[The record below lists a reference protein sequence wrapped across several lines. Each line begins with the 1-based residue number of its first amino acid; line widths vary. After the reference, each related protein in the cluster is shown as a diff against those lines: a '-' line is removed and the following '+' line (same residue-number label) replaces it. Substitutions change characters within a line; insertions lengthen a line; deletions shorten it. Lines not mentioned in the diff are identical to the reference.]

1 MKGGFRAAAAV
12 DVRLHTRPLS
22 IFVFLVSVLIMIA
35 IVVECSNLIG
45 VGDPHRTT
53 AEEYRQQLADIEQQL
68 AASSS
73 SPVDPA
79 GHEYLLFRKAM
90 IERCL
95 ATGTYTSQY
104 IELVALSDD
113 YSDYG
118 QRECVYFMFGV
129 VIAVIAFIC
138 AMRGA
143 WRMSEMCSPQIRML
157 TLGDRSRGEMLAAG
171 FAFDAVALT
180 LLTIVAFA
188 MRSILAASRGI
199 AYFYVYGAAPSFG
212 SVHELFFAQ
221 FMAALALGAAC
232 YLGGFLA
239 ATISRRSRAL
249 VGMTVFLC
257 VASLFVA
264 IAAML
269 EYVVPDGPTML
280 LQIPLFGVAFSLSGF
295 REYPYWVQLA
305 LCALAVA
312 AFLPLSVRKYKRIS
326 L

>member
-12 DVRLHTRPLS
+12 DIRLHTRPLS
-22 IFVFLVSVLIMIA
+22 IFVFLVSVLMIIA
-35 IVVECSNLIG
+35 IVVLCSNLIG
-45 VGDPHRTT
+45 VSDPHRTT
-53 AEEYRQQLADIEQQL
+53 AEEYRQQLADIERQL
-68 AASSS
+68 AASS

-79 GHEYLLFRKAM
+79 GHEGLLFRKAM

-171 FAFDAVALT
+171 FAFDAAALT
-180 LLTIVAFA
+180 LLTVVAFA

-199 AYFYVYGAAPSFG
+199 AYFYVYGATPLFG

-221 FMAALALGAAC
+221 FLAALALGAAC

-257 VASLFVA
+257 TAALLVA
-264 IAAML
+264 IAATL
-269 EYVVPDGPTML
+269 EYVVPDGPTLL
-280 LQIPLFGVAFSLSGF
+280 LQIPLFGVAFSLAGF

-305 LCALAVA
+305 LCALAIA

>member
-35 IVVECSNLIG
+35 IVVECSNLLG

-68 AASSS
+68 AALSS

-79 GHEYLLFRKAM
+79 GHEGLLFRKAM

-221 FMAALALGAAC
+221 FLAALALGAAC

-249 VGMTVFLC
+249 VGVLIFFC
-257 VASLFVA
+257 VAALFVA
-264 IAAML
+264 IAATL
-269 EYVVPDGPTML
+269 EYVVPDGPTLL
-280 LQIPLFGVAFSLSGF
+280 LQIPLFGVAFSLAGF

-305 LCALAVA
+305 LCALAIA

>member
-22 IFVFLVSVLIMIA
+22 IFVFSVSVLIMIA
-35 IVVECSNLIG
+35 VVVLCSDLLG

-53 AEEYRQQLADIEQQL
+53 AEEYRQQLADIERQL
-68 AASSS
+68 AASS

-95 ATGTYTSQY
+95 ATGTDKSQY

-171 FAFDAVALT
+171 FAFDAAALT

-221 FMAALALGAAC
+221 FLAALALGAAC
-232 YLGGFLA
+232 YFGGFLA

-249 VGMTVFLC
+249 VGVLIFLC
-257 VASLFVA
+257 TAALFVA
-264 IAAML
+264 IAATL
-269 EYVVPDGPTML
+269 EYVVPDGPTLL
-280 LQIPLFGVAFSLSGF
+280 LQIPLFGVAFSLAGF

-305 LCALAVA
+305 LCALAIA

>member
-53 AEEYRQQLADIEQQL
+53 AEEYRQQLADIERQL
-68 AASSS
+68 AASS

-79 GHEYLLFRKAM
+79 GHEGLLFRKAM

-171 FAFDAVALT
+171 FAFDAAALT
-180 LLTIVAFA
+180 LLTVVAFA

-199 AYFYVYGAAPSFG
+199 AYFYVYGATPLFG

-221 FMAALALGAAC
+221 FLAALALGAAC

-239 ATISRRSRAL
+239 ATISCRSRAL

-257 VASLFVA
+257 TAALLVA
-264 IAAML
+264 IAATL
-269 EYVVPDGPTML
+269 EYVVPDGPTLL
-280 LQIPLFGVAFSLSGF
+280 LQIPLFGVAFSLAGF

-305 LCALAVA
+305 LCALAIA
-312 AFLPLSVRKYKRIS
+312 AFLPLSVRKYKKIS

>member
-53 AEEYRQQLADIEQQL
+53 AEEYRQQLADIERQL
-68 AASSS
+68 AASS

-221 FMAALALGAAC
+221 FLAALALGAAC

-280 LQIPLFGVAFSLSGF
+280 LQIPLFGVAFSLAGF

-305 LCALAVA
+305 LCALAIA

>member
-35 IVVECSNLIG
+35 VVVECSNLIG

-73 SPVDPA
+73 PVDPA
-79 GHEYLLFRKAM
+79 GHNELLFRKAM

-95 ATGTYTSQY
+95 ATGTDKSQY

-113 YSDYG
+113 YSDYW

-143 WRMSEMCSPQIRML
+143 WRMSEMCSPQIKML
-157 TLGDRSRGEMLAAG
+157 TLGDRSRG
-171 FAFDAVALT
+171 
-180 LLTIVAFA
+180 
-188 MRSILAASRGI
+188 
-199 AYFYVYGAAPSFG
+199 
-212 SVHELFFAQ
+212 
-221 FMAALALGAAC
+221 
-232 YLGGFLA
+232 
-239 ATISRRSRAL
+239 
-249 VGMTVFLC
+249 
-257 VASLFVA
+257 
-264 IAAML
+264 
-269 EYVVPDGPTML
+269 
-280 LQIPLFGVAFSLSGF
+280 
-295 REYPYWVQLA
+295 
-305 LCALAVA
+305 
-312 AFLPLSVRKYKRIS
+312 
-326 L
+326 

>member
-35 IVVECSNLIG
+35 VVVECSNLIG

-53 AEEYRQQLADIEQQL
+53 AEEYRQQLADIERQL
-68 AASSS
+68 AAPS

-95 ATGTYTSQY
+95 ATGTDKSQY

-171 FAFDAVALT
+171 FAFDAAALT
-180 LLTIVAFA
+180 LLTVVAFA

-221 FMAALALGAAC
+221 FLAALALGAAC
-232 YLGGFLA
+232 YFGGFLA

-249 VGMTVFLC
+249 VGVLIFFC
-257 VASLFVA
+257 VAALFVA

-269 EYVVPDGPTML
+269 EYVVPDGPTLL
-280 LQIPLFGVAFSLSGF
+280 LQIPLFGVAFSLAGF

-305 LCALAVA
+305 LCALAIA

>member
-53 AEEYRQQLADIEQQL
+53 AEEYRQQLADIERQL
-68 AASSS
+68 AASS

-79 GHEYLLFRKAM
+79 GHEGLLFRKAM

-118 QRECVYFMFGV
+118 QKECVYFMFGV

-143 WRMSEMCSPQIRML
+143 WRMSEMCSSQIRML

-171 FAFDAVALT
+171 FAFDAAALT
-180 LLTIVAFA
+180 LLTVVAFA

-280 LQIPLFGVAFSLSGF
+280 LQIPLFGVAFSLAGF

-305 LCALAVA
+305 LCALAIA

>member
-35 IVVECSNLIG
+35 VVVECSNLIG

-53 AEEYRQQLADIEQQL
+53 AEEYRQQLADIERQL
-68 AASSS
+68 AAPS

-95 ATGTYTSQY
+95 ATGTDKSQY

-171 FAFDAVALT
+171 FAFDAAALT
-180 LLTIVAFA
+180 LLTVVAFA

-199 AYFYVYGAAPSFG
+199 AYFYVYGATPLFG

-221 FMAALALGAAC
+221 FLAALALGAAC
-232 YLGGFLA
+232 YFGGFLA

-249 VGMTVFLC
+249 VGVLIFFC
-257 VASLFVA
+257 VAALFVA

-269 EYVVPDGPTML
+269 EYVVPDGPTLL
-280 LQIPLFGVAFSLSGF
+280 LQIPLFGVAFSLAGF

-305 LCALAVA
+305 LCALAIA

>member
-35 IVVECSNLIG
+35 VVVECSNLIG

-73 SPVDPA
+73 PVDPA
-79 GHEYLLFRKAM
+79 GHNELLFRKAM

-95 ATGTYTSQY
+95 ATGTDKSQY

-118 QRECVYFMFGV
+118 QQECVYFMFGV

-171 FAFDAVALT
+171 FAFDAAALT
-180 LLTIVAFA
+180 LLTVVAFA

-221 FMAALALGAAC
+221 FLAALALGAAC
-232 YLGGFLA
+232 YFGGFLA

-257 VASLFVA
+257 AAALLVA
-264 IAAML
+264 IAATL
-269 EYVVPDGPTML
+269 
-280 LQIPLFGVAFSLSGF
+280 
-295 REYPYWVQLA
+295 
-305 LCALAVA
+305 
-312 AFLPLSVRKYKRIS
+312 
-326 L
+326 

>member
-53 AEEYRQQLADIEQQL
+53 AEEYRQQLADIERQL
-68 AASSS
+68 AASS

-79 GHEYLLFRKAM
+79 GHEGLLFRKAM

-269 EYVVPDGPTML
+269 EYVVPDGPTLL
-280 LQIPLFGVAFSLSGF
+280 LQIPLFGVAFSLAGF

-305 LCALAVA
+305 LCALAIA

>member
-35 IVVECSNLIG
+35 IVVLCSDLLG
-45 VGDPHRTT
+45 VRDPHRTT

-68 AASSS
+68 AAPSS
-73 SPVDPA
+73 SPMDPA

-95 ATGTYTSQY
+95 ATGTDESQY

-118 QRECVYFMFGV
+118 QKECVYFMFGV

-143 WRMSEMCSPQIRML
+143 WRMSEMCSPQIKML

-171 FAFDAVALT
+171 FAFDAAALT
-180 LLTIVAFA
+180 LLTVVAFV

-199 AYFYVYGAAPSFG
+199 AYFYVYGATPVFG

-221 FMAALALGAAC
+221 FLAALALGAAC

-257 VASLFVA
+257 AAALFVA
-264 IAAML
+264 IAATL
-269 EYVVPDGPTML
+269 EYVVPDGPTLL
-280 LQIPLFGVAFSLSGF
+280 LQIPLFGVAFSLAGF

-305 LCALAVA
+305 LCAAAIA

>member
-1 MKGGFRAAAAV
+1 
-12 DVRLHTRPLS
+12 
-22 IFVFLVSVLIMIA
+22 
-35 IVVECSNLIG
+35 
-45 VGDPHRTT
+45 
-53 AEEYRQQLADIEQQL
+53 
-68 AASSS
+68 
-73 SPVDPA
+73 
-79 GHEYLLFRKAM
+79 M

-95 ATGTYTSQY
+95 ATGTDKSQY

-113 YSDYG
+113 YSDYW
-118 QRECVYFMFGV
+118 QKECVYFMFGV

-157 TLGDRSRGEMLAAG
+157 TLGDRSRGEHLAAG

-180 LLTIVAFA
+180 LLTVVAFA

-221 FMAALALGAAC
+221 FLAALALGAAC
-232 YLGGFLA
+232 YFGGFLA

-257 VASLFVA
+257 AAALLVA
-264 IAAML
+264 IAATL
-269 EYVVPDGPTML
+269 EYVVPDGPTLL
-280 LQIPLFGVAFSLSGF
+280 LQIPLFGVAFSLAGF

-305 LCALAVA
+305 LCALAIA

>member
-1 MKGGFRAAAAV
+1 MKGGFRAAVAV

-35 IVVECSNLIG
+35 VVVECSNLIG

-53 AEEYRQQLADIEQQL
+53 AEEYRQQLADIERQL
-68 AASSS
+68 AASS

-79 GHEYLLFRKAM
+79 GHEGLLFRKAM

-95 ATGTYTSQY
+95 ATGTDKSQY

-171 FAFDAVALT
+171 FAFDAAALT
-180 LLTIVAFA
+180 LLTVVAFA

-199 AYFYVYGAAPSFG
+199 AYFYVYGATPVFG

-221 FMAALALGAAC
+221 FLAALALGAAC
-232 YLGGFLA
+232 YFGGFLA

-257 VASLFVA
+257 AAALFVA
-264 IAAML
+264 IAAAL
-269 EYVVPDGPTML
+269 EYFVPDGPTML
-280 LQIPLFGVAFSLSGF
+280 LQIPLFGVAFSLAGF

-305 LCALAVA
+305 LCALAIA

>member
-22 IFVFLVSVLIMIA
+22 IFVFLVSVLIMIVV
-35 IVVECSNLIG
+35 VVECSNLIG

-53 AEEYRQQLADIEQQL
+53 AEEYRQQLADIERQL
-68 AASSS
+68 AASS

-95 ATGTYTSQY
+95 ATDTYASQY

-129 VIAVIAFIC
+129 VIAVIAFVC

-171 FAFDAVALT
+171 FAFDAAALT
-180 LLTIVAFA
+180 LLTVVAFV

-221 FMAALALGAAC
+221 FLAALALGAAC
-232 YLGGFLA
+232 YFGGFLA

-257 VASLFVA
+257 AAALFVA
-264 IAAML
+264 IAATL
-269 EYVVPDGPTML
+269 EYVVPDGPTLL
-280 LQIPLFGVAFSLSGF
+280 LQIPLFGVAFSLAGF

-305 LCALAVA
+305 LCALAIA

>member
-35 IVVECSNLIG
+35 VVVECSNLIG

-53 AEEYRQQLADIEQQL
+53 AEEYRQQLADIERQL
-68 AASSS
+68 AASS

-79 GHEYLLFRKAM
+79 GHNELLFRKAM

-95 ATGTYTSQY
+95 ATGTDKSQY

-171 FAFDAVALT
+171 FVFDAAALT
-180 LLTIVAFA
+180 LLTVVAFA

-199 AYFYVYGAAPSFG
+199 AYFYVYGATPVFG

-221 FMAALALGAAC
+221 FLAALALGAAC

-257 VASLFVA
+257 AAALFVA
-264 IAAML
+264 IAAAL
-269 EYVVPDGPTML
+269 EYFVPDGPTML
-280 LQIPLFGVAFSLSGF
+280 LQIPLFGVAFSLAGF

-305 LCALAVA
+305 LCALAIA

>member
-35 IVVECSNLIG
+35 IVVECSNLLG

-53 AEEYRQQLADIEQQL
+53 AEEYRQQLADIERQL

-79 GHEYLLFRKAM
+79 GHNELLFRKAM

-95 ATGTYTSQY
+95 ATGTDKSQY

-118 QRECVYFMFGV
+118 QKECVYFMFGV

-143 WRMSEMCSPQIRML
+143 WRISEMCSPQIRML

-171 FAFDAVALT
+171 FAFDAAALT
-180 LLTIVAFA
+180 LLTVVAFA

-221 FMAALALGAAC
+221 FLAALALGAAC
-232 YLGGFLA
+232 YFGGFLA

-257 VASLFVA
+257 AAALLVA
-264 IAAML
+264 IAATL
-269 EYVVPDGPTML
+269 EYVVPDGPTLL
-280 LQIPLFGVAFSLSGF
+280 LQIPLFGVAFSLAGF

-305 LCALAVA
+305 LCALAIA

>member
-53 AEEYRQQLADIEQQL
+53 AEEYRQQLADIERQL
-68 AASSS
+68 AASS

-79 GHEYLLFRKAM
+79 GHEGLLFRKAM

-118 QRECVYFMFGV
+118 QKECVYFMFGV

-143 WRMSEMCSPQIRML
+143 WRMSEMCSSQIRML

-239 ATISRRSRAL
+239 ATISCRSRAL

-257 VASLFVA
+257 TASLFVA

-280 LQIPLFGVAFSLSGF
+280 LQIPLFGVAFSLAGF
-295 REYPYWVQLA
+295 REYPYWVQLV
-305 LCALAVA
+305 LCALAIA
-312 AFLPLSVRKYKRIS
+312 AFLPLSVRKYKKIS

>member
-35 IVVECSNLIG
+35 VVVLCSNLLG

-53 AEEYRQQLADIEQQL
+53 AEEYRQQLADIERQL
-68 AASSS
+68 AASS

-79 GHEYLLFRKAM
+79 GHEGLLFRKAM

-95 ATGTYTSQY
+95 ATGTDKSQY

-113 YSDYG
+113 YSDYW

-157 TLGDRSRGEMLAAG
+157 TLGDRSRGEHLAAG

-180 LLTIVAFA
+180 LLTVVAFA

-221 FMAALALGAAC
+221 FLAALALGAAC

-249 VGMTVFLC
+249 VGVLIFLC
-257 VASLFVA
+257 VAALFVA

-280 LQIPLFGVAFSLSGF
+280 LQIPLFGVAFSLAGF

-305 LCALAVA
+305 LCAAAIA
-312 AFLPLSVRKYKRIS
+312 AFLPLSMRKYKRIS

>member
-35 IVVECSNLIG
+35 VVVECSNLIG

-53 AEEYRQQLADIEQQL
+53 AEEYRQQLADIERQL
-68 AASSS
+68 AASS

-118 QRECVYFMFGV
+118 QKECVYFMFGV

-143 WRMSEMCSPQIRML
+143 WRMSEMCSPHIRML

-171 FAFDAVALT
+171 FAFDAAALT
-180 LLTIVAFA
+180 LLTVVAFA

-199 AYFYVYGAAPSFG
+199 AYFYVYGATPVFG

-221 FMAALALGAAC
+221 FLAALALGAAC
-232 YLGGFLA
+232 YFGGFLA
-239 ATISRRSRAL
+239 ATISCRSRAL

-257 VASLFVA
+257 TAALFVA
-264 IAAML
+264 IAATL
-269 EYVVPDGPTML
+269 EYVVPDGPTLL
-280 LQIPLFGVAFSLSGF
+280 LQIPLFGVAFSLAGF

-305 LCALAVA
+305 LCALAIA

>member
-22 IFVFLVSVLIMIA
+22 IFVFSVSVLIMIA

-53 AEEYRQQLADIEQQL
+53 AEEYRQQLADIERQL
-68 AASSS
+68 AAPSS

-118 QRECVYFMFGV
+118 QKECVYFMFGV

-143 WRMSEMCSPQIRML
+143 WRMSEMCSPQIKML

-171 FAFDAVALT
+171 FMFDAAALT
-180 LLTIVAFA
+180 LLTVVAFA

-199 AYFYVYGAAPSFG
+199 AYFYVYGATPVFG
-212 SVHELFFAQ
+212 SVQELFFAQ
-221 FMAALALGAAC
+221 FLAALALGAAC

-239 ATISRRSRAL
+239 ATISCRSRAL

-257 VASLFVA
+257 TAALLVA
-264 IAAML
+264 IAATL
-269 EYVVPDGPTML
+269 EYVVPDGPTLL
-280 LQIPLFGVAFSLSGF
+280 LQIPLFGVAFSLAGF

-305 LCALAVA
+305 LCALAIA

>member
-12 DVRLHTRPLS
+12 DVRLHTRPFS
-22 IFVFLVSVLIMIA
+22 IFVFSVSVLIMIA
-35 IVVECSNLIG
+35 IVVLCSNLIG

-53 AEEYRQQLADIEQQL
+53 AEEYRQQLADIERQL
-68 AASSS
+68 AASS

-79 GHEYLLFRKAM
+79 GHEGLLFRKAM

-118 QRECVYFMFGV
+118 QKECVYFMFGV
-129 VIAVIAFIC
+129 VIAAIAFIC

-143 WRMSEMCSPQIRML
+143 WRMSEMCSPQFKML
-157 TLGDRSRGEMLAAG
+157 ALGDRSRGEMLAAG
-171 FAFDAVALT
+171 FAFDAAALT
-180 LLTIVAFA
+180 LLTVVAFA

-221 FMAALALGAAC
+221 FLAALALGAAC
-232 YLGGFLA
+232 YFGGFLA

-257 VASLFVA
+257 TAALLVA
-264 IAAML
+264 IAATL
-269 EYVVPDGPTML
+269 EYVVLDGPTML
-280 LQIPLFGVAFSLSGF
+280 LQIPLFGVAFSLAGF

-305 LCALAVA
+305 LCALAIA

>member
-53 AEEYRQQLADIEQQL
+53 AEEYRQQLADIERQL
-68 AASSS
+68 AASS

-79 GHEYLLFRKAM
+79 GHEGLLFRKAM

-221 FMAALALGAAC
+221 FLAALALGAAC

-249 VGMTVFLC
+249 VGVLIFFC
-257 VASLFVA
+257 VAALFVA

-280 LQIPLFGVAFSLSGF
+280 LQIPLFGVAFSLAGF

-305 LCALAVA
+305 LCALAIA
-312 AFLPLSVRKYKRIS
+312 AFLPLSMRKYKRIS

>member
-35 IVVECSNLIG
+35 VVVECSNLIG

-53 AEEYRQQLADIEQQL
+53 AEEYRQQLADIERQL
-68 AASSS
+68 AASS

-79 GHEYLLFRKAM
+79 GHNELLFRKAM

-95 ATGTYTSQY
+95 ATGTDKSQY

-118 QRECVYFMFGV
+118 QMECVYFMFGV

-143 WRMSEMCSPQIRML
+143 WRMSKMCSPQIRML
-157 TLGDRSRGEMLAAG
+157 TLGDRSRGEHLAAG

-180 LLTIVAFA
+180 LLTVVAFA

-221 FMAALALGAAC
+221 FLAALALGAAC

-249 VGMTVFLC
+249 VGVLIFFC
-257 VASLFVA
+257 VAALLVA
-264 IAAML
+264 IAATL

-280 LQIPLFGVAFSLSGF
+280 LQIPLFGVAFSLAGF

-305 LCALAVA
+305 LCAAAIA
-312 AFLPLSVRKYKRIS
+312 AFLPLSLRKYKRIS

>member
-22 IFVFLVSVLIMIA
+22 IFVFLVSVLMIIA
-35 IVVECSNLIG
+35 IVVLCSNLIG

-53 AEEYRQQLADIEQQL
+53 AEEYRQQLADIERQL
-68 AASSS
+68 AAPSS

-95 ATGTYTSQY
+95 ATGTDESQY

-143 WRMSEMCSPQIRML
+143 WRMSEMCSPQIKML

-171 FAFDAVALT
+171 FAFDAAALT
-180 LLTIVAFA
+180 LLTVVAFA

-199 AYFYVYGAAPSFG
+199 AYFYVYGATLVFG
-212 SVHELFFAQ
+212 SVHELYFAQ
-221 FMAALALGAAC
+221 FLAALALGAAC

-257 VASLFVA
+257 AAALLIA
-264 IAAML
+264 IAATL
-269 EYVVPDGPTML
+269 EYVVPDGPTLL
-280 LQIPLFGVAFSLSGF
+280 LQIPLFGVAFSLAGF

-305 LCALAVA
+305 LCALAIA

>member
-53 AEEYRQQLADIEQQL
+53 AEEYRQQLADIERQL
-68 AASSS
+68 AASS

-79 GHEYLLFRKAM
+79 GHEGLLFRKAM

-280 LQIPLFGVAFSLSGF
+280 LQIPLFGVAFSLAGF

-305 LCALAVA
+305 LCAAAIA

>member
-22 IFVFLVSVLIMIA
+22 IFVFSVSVLIMIA
-35 IVVECSNLIG
+35 VVVLCSDLLG

-68 AASSS
+68 AAPSS

-118 QRECVYFMFGV
+118 QQECVYFMFGV

-157 TLGDRSRGEMLAAG
+157 TLGDCSRGEMLAAG
-171 FAFDAVALT
+171 FAFDAAALT
-180 LLTIVAFA
+180 LLTVVAFA

-221 FMAALALGAAC
+221 FLAALALGAAC

-249 VGMTVFLC
+249 VGVLIFFC
-257 VASLFVA
+257 VAALFVA

-269 EYVVPDGPTML
+269 EYVVPDGPTLL
-280 LQIPLFGVAFSLSGF
+280 LQIPLFGVAFSLAGF

-305 LCALAVA
+305 LCALAIA

>member
-22 IFVFLVSVLIMIA
+22 IFVFLVSVLIMIVV
-35 IVVECSNLIG
+35 VVECSNLIG

-53 AEEYRQQLADIEQQL
+53 AEEYRQQLADIERQL
-68 AASSS
+68 AASS

-79 GHEYLLFRKAM
+79 GHEGLLFRKAM

-95 ATGTYTSQY
+95 ATGTDKSQY

-171 FAFDAVALT
+171 FAFDAAALT
-180 LLTIVAFA
+180 LLTVVAFA

-221 FMAALALGAAC
+221 FLAALALGAAC

-249 VGMTVFLC
+249 VGVLIFFC
-257 VASLFVA
+257 VAALFVA

-269 EYVVPDGPTML
+269 EYVVPDGPTLL
-280 LQIPLFGVAFSLSGF
+280 LQIPLFGVAFSLAGF

-305 LCALAVA
+305 LCALAIA

>member
-22 IFVFLVSVLIMIA
+22 IFVFSVSVLIMIA
-35 IVVECSNLIG
+35 VVVLCSDLLG

-53 AEEYRQQLADIEQQL
+53 AEEYRQQLADIERQL
-68 AASSS
+68 AASS

-79 GHEYLLFRKAM
+79 GHNELLFRKAM

-95 ATGTYTSQY
+95 ATGTDKSQY

-118 QRECVYFMFGV
+118 QQECVYFMFGV

-143 WRMSEMCSPQIRML
+143 WRMSEMCSSQIRML

-171 FAFDAVALT
+171 FAFDAAALT
-180 LLTIVAFA
+180 LLTVVAFA

-221 FMAALALGAAC
+221 FLAALALGAAC
-232 YLGGFLA
+232 YFGGFLA

-249 VGMTVFLC
+249 VGVLIFFC
-257 VASLFVA
+257 VAALFVA
-264 IAAML
+264 IAATL
-269 EYVVPDGPTML
+269 EYVVPDGPTLL
-280 LQIPLFGVAFSLSGF
+280 LQIPLFGVAFSLAGF

-305 LCALAVA
+305 LCAAAIA

>member
-35 IVVECSNLIG
+35 VVVLCSNLLG

-53 AEEYRQQLADIEQQL
+53 AEEYRQQLADIERQL
-68 AASSS
+68 AAPSS

-79 GHEYLLFRKAM
+79 GHEGLLFRKAM

-95 ATGTYTSQY
+95 ATGTDKSQY

-157 TLGDRSRGEMLAAG
+157 TLGDRSRAG
-171 FAFDAVALT
+171 CAFVAVALT

-199 AYFYVYGAAPSFG
+199 AYFYVYGATPVFG

-221 FMAALALGAAC
+221 FLAALALGAVC
-232 YLGGFLA
+232 YFGGFLA

-257 VASLFVA
+257 TAALLVA
-264 IAAML
+264 IAATL

-280 LQIPLFGVAFSLSGF
+280 LQIPLFGVAFSLAGF

-305 LCALAVA
+305 LCALAIA

>member
-35 IVVECSNLIG
+35 VVVECSNLIG

-53 AEEYRQQLADIEQQL
+53 AEEYRQQLADIERQL
-68 AASSS
+68 AASS

-79 GHEYLLFRKAM
+79 GHEGLLFRKAM

-95 ATGTYTSQY
+95 ATGTDKSQY

-171 FAFDAVALT
+171 FAFDAAALT
-180 LLTIVAFA
+180 LLTVVAFA

-199 AYFYVYGAAPSFG
+199 AYFYVYGATPVFG

-221 FMAALALGAAC
+221 FLAALALGAAC
-232 YLGGFLA
+232 YFGGFLA

-257 VASLFVA
+257 AAALFVA
-264 IAAML
+264 IAAAL
-269 EYVVPDGPTML
+269 EYFVPDGPTML
-280 LQIPLFGVAFSLSGF
+280 LQIPLFGVAFSLAGF

-305 LCALAVA
+305 LCALAIA

>member
-35 IVVECSNLIG
+35 VVVECSNLIG

-53 AEEYRQQLADIEQQL
+53 AEEYRQQLADIERQL
-68 AASSS
+68 AASS

-79 GHEYLLFRKAM
+79 GHNELLFRKAM

-95 ATGTYTSQY
+95 ATGTDKSQY

-171 FAFDAVALT
+171 FAFDAAALT
-180 LLTIVAFA
+180 LLTVVAFA

-199 AYFYVYGAAPSFG
+199 AYFYVYGATPVFG

-221 FMAALALGAAC
+221 FLAALALGAAC

-249 VGMTVFLC
+249 VGVLIFFC
-257 VASLFVA
+257 VAALFVA

-269 EYVVPDGPTML
+269 EYVVPDGPTLL
-280 LQIPLFGVAFSLSGF
+280 LQIPLFGVAFSLAGF

>member
-53 AEEYRQQLADIEQQL
+53 AEEYRQQLADIERQL
-68 AASSS
+68 AASS

-79 GHEYLLFRKAM
+79 GHEGLLFRKAM

-199 AYFYVYGAAPSFG
+199 AYFYVYGATPLFG

-221 FMAALALGAAC
+221 FLAALALGAAC
-232 YLGGFLA
+232 YFGGFLA
-239 ATISRRSRAL
+239 ATISCRSRAL

-257 VASLFVA
+257 TAALLVA
-264 IAAML
+264 IAATL
-269 EYVVPDGPTML
+269 EYVVPDGPTLL
-280 LQIPLFGVAFSLSGF
+280 LQIPLFGVAFSLAGF

-305 LCALAVA
+305 LCALAIA